1 VTVDRK
7 AVDDMAQI
15 MAALNAQSQASFE
28 AEPAPSAAL
37 AEDVAPG
44 MHMSIPGMEQVGDP
58 SFDPNAG
65 YDPSEGYN
73 PYASASFDPE
83 TGEAP
88 NGISYRTPVS
98 SAETD
103 DMKRIMMAL
112 SGAQE
117 APPTRVNDP
126 ALAEAVA
133 TERTPRGARIGS
145 WEIVIKEG
153 KSRKSY
159 DVVSED
165 GETVIA
171 RDLYVY
177 DAAYGIAKRL
187 NEGVAINDPKIRTL
201 LALEEGFAKKTN
213 DATVYRERAK
223 KASERGDVVRQA
235 VAEDRHDEAARQ
247 AILDHNE
254 ILRLAGLLRS

>member
-1 VTVDRK
+1 MTVDRK
-7 AVDDMAQI
+7 AVDDMANI
-15 MAALNAQSQASFE
+15 MAALNAQSQASF
-28 AEPAPSAAL
+28 ADDTSAAVPMS
-37 AEDVAPG
+37 EDFAPG
-44 MHMSIPGMEQVGDP
+44 MHMTIPDMEPVGDP
-58 SFDPNAG
+58 NFDPNAG
-65 YDPSEGYN
+65 YDASEGYN
-73 PYASASFDPE
+73 PYASTGFDPE

-112 SGAQE
+112 SGAQDDT
-117 APPTRVNDP
+117 PSRMRDP

-153 KSRKSY
+153 KARKSY

-235 VAEDRHDEAARQ
+235 VAEDRHDEASRQ

-254 ILRLAGLLRS
+254 ILRLAGLLRQ